1 MVDVTRDIIR
11 LSNKVKLIRLEKNL
25 RRSDIYS
32 KTGIMSNT
40 ISRAEEFA
48 GKSTVGI
55 MLKILDTMGYTLDIV
70 PKENIDITTNQIG
83 QLARYS
89 SVINFFT
96 YEIFPISNT
105 LNANA
110 NIVIDILTKVIC
122 ENYFDVLKSGGPL
135 NSSQV
140 LALICLEGEHIA
152 NTNNLDDILDML
164 LNERSVIFNK
174 YNISFNTMKHIVLCL
189 NTLKENNKKEWRKL
203 K

>member
-1 MVDVTRDIIR
+1 MVDVTGDITR
-11 LSNKVKLIRLEKNL
+11 LSNRVKLIRLEKNL
-25 RRSDIYS
+25 RRSDIYN
-32 KTGIMSNT
+32 KTGIRSNT
-40 ISRAEEFA
+40 ISRAEECVD
-48 GKSTVGI
+48 KTTVI
-55 MLKILDTMGYTLDIV
+55 ILLEILDVMGYTLDIV

-122 ENYFDVLKSGGPL
+122 ENYFDVLKSGGVL

-140 LALICLEGEHIA
+140 LALICLEGENIA
-152 NTNNLDDILDML
+152 DTIGLEDILDKL
-164 LNERSVIFNK
+164 LNERAVIFSK
-174 YNISFNTMKHIVLCL
+174 YNISFNTMKHIVACL
-189 NTLKENNKKEWRKL
+189 NTLKDNIKKNGER
-203 K
+203 